1 MPSCWRLPLIDSL
14 TVLMITTI
22 HVADVIFDLVVCSTL
37 YETGTS
43 DMLALAIF
51 FVVFPAILGAIA
63 SYASDPS
70 KAEGRQDGG
79 GGSKNAA
86 TVFLLAL
93 FQVQMFVETY
103 WSITAGS
110 ITERLLYIK
119 VRSRARVCVVCV

>member
-22 HVADVIFDLVVCSTL
+22 HVADVIFDLLVCSTL
-37 YETGTS
+37 YEAGES

-51 FVVFPAILGAIA
+51 FVVFPAFLGAVA

-79 GGSKNAA
+79 GGHSKNAA

-93 FQVQMFVETY
+93 LQIATVFANSNSELF
-103 WSITAGS
+103 SCG
-110 ITERLLYIK
+110 
-119 VRSRARVCVVCV
+119 